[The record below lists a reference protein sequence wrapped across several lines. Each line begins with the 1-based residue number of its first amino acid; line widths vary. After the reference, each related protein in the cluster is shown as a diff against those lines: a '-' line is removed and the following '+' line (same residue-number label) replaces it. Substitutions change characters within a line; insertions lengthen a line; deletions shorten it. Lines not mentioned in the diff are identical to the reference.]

1 MGSLFDLAL
10 RLTCDLSSAI
20 QRKCDFSDL
29 MRRLVCQSMKDLA
42 SSLMFGVNLT
52 EAEFD
57 RDAKKSGPRTFSYA
71 LYNCPITELNSMREM
86 P

>member
-1 MGSLFDLAL
+1 MGNLFDLAL

-20 QRKCDFSDL
+20 QGKRDFSAL
-29 MRRLVCQSMKDLA
+29 MNHLVCQSMRDLA
-42 SSLMFGVNLT
+42 GSLMFRVNLT
-52 EAEFD
+52 EATFD
-57 RDAKKSGPRTFSYA
+57 RDAKKSGPRTFTYA